1 MGTYDRQLSIKP
13 EAHEHIA
20 LSIESESDMLLS
32 RRARLWA
39 LSVALAL
46 HLVLGL
52 WLTRPNWFSQPDP
65 VLKHEVQVTLL
76 PLRPSSPAKAQLT
89 PSPADAGPAQAKSA
103 SAVGEAPPPPSAE
116 EWAFAATY
124 TLKNSKGYRH
134 NWGRQVR
141 SMMGTA
147 VEGPDQGMVRFRIEI
162 APNGTLARLDT
173 LWITSPLAEQ
183 KAREAVALMPP
194 LPPTPTGKPLVFERT
209 IVFSPFASDDTPLY
223 RHDCDPEIP
232 AFRNPFVWH
241 GQSAKRDEDHLPP
254 PQPMSPEKHEACLKQ
269 LPPETVQS
277 ESARDQ
283 RVMQRWGTTH
293 RGKETRN

>member
-1 MGTYDRQLSIKP
+1 M
-13 EAHEHIA
+13 
-20 LSIESESDMLLS
+20 S
-32 RRARLWA
+32 RPTRLWA

-46 HLVLGL
+46 HVVLGL
-52 WLTRPNWFSQPDP
+52 WLTQPRWLSPLTP
-65 VLKHEVQVTLL
+65 VVQESVQVTLL
-76 PLRPSSPAKAQLT
+76 PLRPSSPAQAPVLA

-103 SAVGEAPPPPSAE
+103 PAVGEAPPPPSAE
-116 EWAFAATY
+116 EWAFAANY

-162 APNGTLARLDT
+162 APNGSLARLDT
-173 LWITSPLAEQ
+173 LWSTSPVAEQ
-183 KAREAVALMPP
+183 KAREAIAHLPP
-194 LPPTPTGKPLVFERT
+194 LPPTPTGKPLVFEKT

-223 RHDCDPEIP
+223 RHDCDPDVP
-232 AFRNPFVWH
+232 AFRNPFAWD
-241 GQSAKRDEDHLPP
+241 GQSDKSGDDHLPP
-254 PQPMSPEKHEACLKQ
+254 PQPMSPEEREACLKQ

-293 RGKETRN
+293 RGKEKTH